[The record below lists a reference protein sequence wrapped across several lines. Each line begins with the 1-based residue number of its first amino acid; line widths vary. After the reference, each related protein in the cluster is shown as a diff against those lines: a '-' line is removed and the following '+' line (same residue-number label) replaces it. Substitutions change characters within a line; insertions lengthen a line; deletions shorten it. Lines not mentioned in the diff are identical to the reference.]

1 MPVTNG
7 TNDAAGS
14 RKTSGWYLR
23 SMGDRDTHR
32 GTYSIATRSV
42 HAVCGAEFEPLKL
55 TNGTPIALAG
65 SPPDP
70 AQVCRECQGGGAR

>member
-1 MPVTNG
+1 MTNG
-7 TNDAAGS
+7 TNESSFSSRDAG
-14 RKTSGWYLR
+14 GWYLR

-42 HAVCGAEFEPLKL
+42 HTACGTEFQPLKQ
-55 TNGTPIALAG
+55 TNGAPIVLVG

-70 AQVCRECQGGGAR
+70 DQICPDCRYVKIAR